1 MDKFLDK
8 IKLEKTHS
16 FEDKLSSPEK
26 EQLSLTK
33 LHPRKLPKINIR
45 SQSVI
50 ETPQQRVVFIKED
63 S

>member
-26 EQLSLTK
+26 E
-33 LHPRKLPKINIR
+33 
-45 SQSVI
+45 
-50 ETPQQRVVFIKED
+50 
-63 S
+63 